1 MSQKSLNRAIYERI
15 KHPTVA
21 VSEFSKSVRL
31 AFIESQRSYND
42 SMISRNNDEGVNYTI
57 SVSSKAKRF
66 RKKYREHFI
75 RVSGSNK
82 SMQPTAKASAD

>member
-1 MSQKSLNRAIYERI
+1 MNQKSLNRAIYKRI

-21 VSEFSKSVRL
+21 VSKFSKSVRL
-31 AFIESQRSYND
+31 AFIESERSYND
-42 SMISRNNDEGVNYTI
+42 SMINRDHYKGTNSTI

-66 RKKYREHFI
+66 RQKYSKHLI

-82 SMQPTAKASAD
+82 PMQPTAKASAD